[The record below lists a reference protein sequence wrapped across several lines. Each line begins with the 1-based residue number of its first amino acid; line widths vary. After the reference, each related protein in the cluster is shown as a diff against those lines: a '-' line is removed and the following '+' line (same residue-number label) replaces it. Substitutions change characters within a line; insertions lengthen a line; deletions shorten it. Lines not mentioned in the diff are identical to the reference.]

1 MHCRIGRISHGVIV
15 AAGLAL
21 SVWGCSGNVGSP
33 ASPSTGMSGS
43 TPTLAASPFGGEAQR
58 LVEVANS
65 SPAGGAGMVNVTQ
78 TATPDTNNFEV
89 QINVHGAPADEDLY
103 VQISVDAGLGAAQAN
118 GVCDRVQQLGFP
130 NPPTHAGGDDGIF
143 HTSPGGSGTTHIK
156 FVLAEGT
163 AGGAFD
169 AGAKVDIMY
178 RVVNLSK
185 SFELRTSCFQL
196 LGK

>member
-1 MHCRIGRISHGVIV
+1 MSHLTARMSQGVTI
-15 AAGLAL
+15 AALLAF
-21 SVWGCSGNVGSP
+21 SAWGCGANVGSP
-33 ASPSTGMSGS
+33 SSPSAGIGGS
-43 TPTLAASPFGGEAQR
+43 TPTLAASPFGGNAIP

-65 SPAGGAGMVNVTQ
+65 SPAGGAGMLNVTQ

-89 QINVHGAPADEDLY
+89 QVTVHGAPADEDLY
-103 VQISVDAGLGAAQAN
+103 VQISVDAGLGAAQADGTCN
-118 GVCDRVQQLGFP
+118 RATQLGFP
-130 NPPTHAGGDDGIF
+130 NPPTHAGGVAGIL
-143 HTSPGGSGTTHIK
+143 HTSAGGSASTHIK
-156 FVLAEGT
+156 FVLAEGF

-169 AGAKVDIMY
+169 QGAKVDIMY

>member
-1 MHCRIGRISHGVIV
+1 MRCQIGHISQGATV
-15 AAGLAL
+15 AAMLAL
-21 SVWGCSGNVGSP
+21 SAWGCSGNVGSP
-33 ASPSTGMSGS
+33 ASPSAGVSGS
-43 TPTLAASPFGGEAQR
+43 TPTLAASPFGGEAQQ

-65 SPAGGAGMVNVTQ
+65 SPAGGAGMVNVTE

-118 GVCDRVQQLGFP
+118 GVCDRFQQLGFP
-130 NPPTHAGGDDGIF
+130 NPPVHADGDAGIF
-143 HTSPGGSGTTHIK
+143 HTSPGGSGSTHIK

-163 AGGAFD
+163 GGGAFD
-169 AGAKVDIMY
+169 AGARVDIMY
-178 RVVNLSK
+178 RVVNLTK